1 MCWRSKSIILRIYF
15 YLFIEKSFCRS
26 MHSRFQLNVESET
39 PDCLYTACV
48 CEQRDGGG
56 IYTGAGLIFVLV
68 KLPHVAVSRQWM

>member
-1 MCWRSKSIILRIYF
+1 
-15 YLFIEKSFCRS
+15 

-68 KLPHVAVSRQWM
+68 KLPHVAVSRQWMW